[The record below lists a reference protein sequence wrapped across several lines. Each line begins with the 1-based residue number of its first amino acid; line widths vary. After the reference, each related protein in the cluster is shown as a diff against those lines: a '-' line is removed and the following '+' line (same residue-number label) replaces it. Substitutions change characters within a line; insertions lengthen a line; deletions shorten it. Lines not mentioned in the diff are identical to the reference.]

1 MINFKGKKCLSG
13 QFGIHK
19 YVPHIVFGVISVEFV
34 GKISCQT
41 VTLKMYIPK
50 RWGMPEILCLG
61 KAFQLCEERK
71 LVLVQLQITPV
82 GTRVVSNFEPPVVDS
97 QFSLLDVTRE
107 GCAFLYSDCHADK
120 GD

>member
-1 MINFKGKKCLSG
+1 M
-13 QFGIHK
+13 
-19 YVPHIVFGVISVEFV
+19 
-34 GKISCQT
+34 
-41 VTLKMYIPK
+41 
-50 RWGMPEILCLG
+50 
-61 KAFQLCEERK
+61 
-71 LVLVQLQITPV
+71 